1 MVLTLPVV
9 FFGPLGVVEF
19 VDVSN
24 TQTCHPE
31 VNIYPFGGLLE
42 TLAFAKSLR
51 PEEDKHHRPRDFFFV
66 VAENSPPIYTMTPW
80 KIWCFGGGWNWC
92 FFNLKNLG
100 EFHEFHVKK
109 FQGAFLIKKKL
120 VDWTVGSFLNWFAKK
135 IFLKARVAWTGWW
148 FQVFFIFIP
157 TWGNDPIWL
166 AYFSKG
172 LVQPPTSEGLL
183 FTAMMFFPLRKNPR
197 VGRAGKAILADP
209 VAEVHGLCWLKNK
222 NPTGSQ
228 RPVLA
233 GKTWWEIF
241 PGNLRVNPWY
251 PGPWLRCIS
260 GFKDAR
266 HFEYLCYR
274 IAGVYPPWNYPFSR
288 NHGSEQWV
296 YLR

>member
-1 MVLTLPVV
+1 M
-9 FFGPLGVVEF
+9 
-19 VDVSN
+19 SSMW
-24 TQTCHPE
+24 
-31 VNIYPFGGLLE
+31 
-42 TLAFAKSLR
+42 KSSR
-51 PEEDKHHRPRDFFFV
+51 GRF
-66 VAENSPPIYTMTPW
+66 
-80 KIWCFGGGWNWC
+80 WCT
-92 FFNLKNLG
+92 K
-100 EFHEFHVKK
+100 
-109 FQGAFLIKKKL
+109 QL

-183 FTAMMFFPLRKNPR
+183 FTAMMFFPVRKNPR

-274 IAGVYPPWNYPFSR
+274 IAGVYPPWNYPFFR